1 MKSTGKVTGI
11 VSNLV
16 TVETDGPVSQNELC
30 FVTSGGVRLM
40 AEVIKVTGK
49 TASIQVFESTRGLK
63 NGDAVEFEGRMLEA
77 TLGPGLL
84 SSCYDG
90 LQNDLTTMNGVFLR
104 KGEYT
109 SPLDHD
115 RLWDFTPIAKPGD
128 KVVAADWLGEVK
140 EGWLP
145 HKIMV
150 PFSFEGEYTVK
161 SVTEAGQYTIDTVI
175 AVLTDEKGEDV
186 NVTMTQK
193 WPVKVAIKGY
203 REKPRPN
210 RIMETGVRVID
221 TLDPIAEGGTGFIPG
236 PFGCGKTVLQHA
248 IAKQGDAQVIVMA
261 ACGERANEVVEIFT
275 EFPELIDPHTGRHL
289 MERTTIICNTSNMP
303 VAAREASVYTAMTIC
318 EYYRAMGLKVLLLA
332 DSTSRWAQALREMSN
347 RMEEL
352 PGADAFPV
360 DLSAIISSFYAR
372 AGMVV
377 LNNGQTGSVTF
388 IGTVSPAG
396 GNLKEPVTESTK
408 KAARCFYALEQNRAD
423 KKRYPAVNPI
433 DSYSKYLEY
442 PEIQEYLSE
451 KVAPGW
457 VEMVEK
463 TKNIIRRGKEANEQ
477 INILGDDGVPMSYH
491 ELFWKSE
498 LIDFIILQQDAFDP
512 VDSLTPMDRQRYML
526 ELVLDICDREFT
538 FDDYEKCR
546 DAFKELI
553 NLLKQMNYSEFMSE
567 NFMKYRAELDAEL
580 QKLTSAAEAA

>member
-1 MKSTGKVTGI
+1 MKTTGIVTGI

-16 TVETDGPVSQNELC
+16 TVLVDGPVAENEICYIDLA
-30 FVTSGGVRLM
+30 GVKMM
-40 AEVIKVTGK
+40 AEVIKVNGK
-49 TASIQVFESTRGLK
+49 FASVQVFESTRGLR
-63 NGDAVEFEGRMLEA
+63 NGDKVEFEGRMLEV

-84 SSCYDG
+84 SSVYDG
-90 LQNDLTTMNGVFLR
+90 LQNDLTTMDSVFLKR
-104 KGEYT
+104 GEYT
-109 SPLDHD
+109 DPLN
-115 RLWDFTPIAKPGD
+115 REKLWEFTPLAKPGD

-150 PFSFEGEYTVK
+150 PFAFKGEFTVK
-161 SVTEAGQYTIDTVI
+161 SIVPAGEYNVDKVV
-175 AVLTDEKGEDV
+175 AVLTNADGEDV

-203 REKPRPN
+203 KEKPRPN

-221 TLDPIAEGGTGFIPG
+221 TLNPIAEGGTGFIPG

-248 IAKQGDAQVIVMA
+248 IAKQGDADVIVMA

-303 VAAREASVYTAMTIC
+303 VAAREASVYTAMTLC
-318 EYYRAMGLKVLLLA
+318 EYYRAMGLKCLLLA

-360 DLSAIISSFYAR
+360 DLSAIISNFYAR

-377 LNNGQTGSVTF
+377 LNNGQTGAVTF

-423 KKRYPAVNPI
+423 QKRYPAVSPL

-442 PEIQEYLSE
+442 PEIEAYLDE
-451 KVAPGW
+451 TVEPGW
-457 VEMVEK
+457 VGKVK
-463 TKNIIRRGKEANEQ
+463 TAKNIIRRGKEASEQ

-491 ELFWKSE
+491 VNFWKSE
-498 LIDFIILQQDAFDP
+498 LVDFVILQQDAFDAIDALCP
-512 VDSLTPMDRQRYML
+512 IERQRYML
-526 ELVLDICDREFT
+526 DLVLGICEK
-538 FDDYEKCR
+538 DYDFEDFEQCR
-546 DAFKELI
+546 SWFKDLI
-553 NLLKQMNYSEFMSE
+553 NALRQMNYSPFKGEDFYAYQETVNQMI
-567 NFMKYRAELDAEL
+567 A
-580 QKLTSAAEAA
+580 